1 MSIARLLVKR
11 IVLGILTIWG
21 VLSGIF
27 LLIVGTR
34 NWHLGSQLASIA
46 RSPTTDQEDL
56 EAAEQAYLAERGL
69 DKPMDELYV
78 DWMGNMFTLQWGE
91 SFDHGRE
98 ALSMVLAGT
107 ARTAAYVLPAIVLA
121 TVVGLALGL
130 LTGMQSRARGEGAT
144 RGWSYLL
151 MGVPNF
157 WLGAMLLFSA
167 ASAAFIFRP
176 VFLTGQGQGT
186 PSIAVAD
193 WPFLYEHLLPTVLV
207 ATTLLAAVVSY
218 ARAYS
223 MQYYADDLTKLVRAK
238 GGGQLDVA
246 RHVVRNAAVPLVS
259 LLFAETLALIAL
271 SVFVVEAV
279 FAIDG
284 IGSLFYN
291 AVWTQ
296 DLPILMGGAMVFVS
310 LGVAGNLLQDLLY
323 AALDPRV
330 DTDSL

>member
-1 MSIARLLVKR
+1 VSIARLLAKR
-11 IVLGILTIWG
+11 IVLGILTIWA

-27 LLIVGTR
+27 ALIVGTR
-34 NWHLGSQLASIA
+34 NWHLSSQLARVS
-46 RSPTTDQEDL
+46 RSPTTDQEDV
-56 EAAEQAYLAERGL
+56 EATEQAYLAERGL
-69 DKPMDELYV
+69 DKPTDELYV

-107 ARTAAYVLPAIVLA
+107 ARTAGYVLPAIVIA
-121 TVVGLALGL
+121 TLLGLALGL
-130 LTGMQSRARGEGAT
+130 VTGMASRARGEGAT
-144 RGWSYLL
+144 RSWTYLL
-151 MGVPNF
+151 MGLPNF
-157 WLGAMLLFSA
+157 WVGAMLLLT
-167 ASAAFIFRP
+167 ASTAAFIFQP

-186 PSIAVAD
+186 PSIAVQD
-193 WPFLYEHLLPTVLV
+193 WPFLYEHVLPIMLV

-223 MQYYADDLTKLVRAK
+223 MQYYAHDLTKLIRAK
-238 GGGQLDVA
+238 GGGRLDVA

-296 DLPILMGGAMVFVS
+296 DLPILMGSAMVLVS
-310 LGVAGNLLQDLLY
+310 IGVAGNIIQDLLY
-323 AALDPRV
+323 SALDPRV